1 MEYKPLKIT
10 KYSNE
15 SDYES
20 EYSKRINSFGII
32 KTEMYPTLMKRGV
45 NKGRDFPL
53 FVVPL
58 LELQIITQ
66 QIQEKSI
73 IIKELADQ
81 LPEVAKHQFYKEQLY
96 KAIINTNEI
105 EGVKTTRRE
114 VSEAYNAVLNRSQN
128 EKIRLL
134 STVRM
139 YHDILINNVLKIDS
153 IETIRSIYDELTK
166 GEIEKGNE
174 LDGDYFRN
182 DYVTI
187 LDQNSGK
194 LEHLPPVKETTIML
208 MLTSWLTFIN
218 DKTIPFLIK
227 ASLAHFFFENVHPFY
242 DGNGRTGR
250 YILSRYLS
258 RKLDIY
264 SGLVISQKI
273 NENKKKY
280 YDAFKITGDYDNRAE
295 GTFFVLYL
303 LELLKD
309 GQDDIIGILDSKKA
323 ILDDAFNTLE
333 SRDDLTPIQKHIL
346 FLVFQSTEFVDD
358 PKEGIKDNE
367 IIDIL
372 SRTYPK
378 KTIKDNIKRLR
389 ENTII
394 TKTTKAPSRHTLNSV
409 KLFND

>member
-10 KYSNE
+10 KYSN
-15 SDYES
+15 ES

-32 KTEMYPTLMKRGV
+32 KTKMYPTLMKRGV

>member
-32 KTEMYPTLMKRGV
+32 KTKMYPTLMKRGV

-139 YHDILINNVLKIDS
+139 YHDILLNNVLKIDS

-242 DGNGRTGR
+242 GGNGRTGR

-309 GQDDIIGILDSKKA
+309 GQDDIIGILDNKKA

>member
-32 KTEMYPTLMKRGV
+32 KTKMYPTLMKRGV

-139 YHDILINNVLKIDS
+139 YHDILLNNVLKIDS

-242 DGNGRTGR
+242 GGNGRTGR

>member
-15 SDYES
+15 SEYES

-32 KTEMYPTLMKRGV
+32 KTKMYPTLMKRGV

-128 EKIRLL
+128 ENIRLL

-139 YHDILINNVLKIDS
+139 YHDILINNALKIDS

>member
-32 KTEMYPTLMKRGV
+32 KTKMYPTLMKRGV

-139 YHDILINNVLKIDS
+139 YHDILINNALKIDS
-153 IETIRSIYDELTK
+153 IETIRSIYDELTE
-166 GEIEKGNE
+166 GEIEKSNE

-227 ASLAHFFFENVHPFY
+227 AGLAHFFFENVHPFY